1 MLRRAFLASTA
12 AVLGAGPMLSTSW
25 GQTAPVQKV
34 AFLVGVSKYKKDGF
48 DNLDY
53 CVRDINEL
61 AAELRKH
68 EFKVATLT
76 GDEATKEA
84 VDAWLAKV
92 FESLAKLEKQ
102 DVALLGFSGHGVQS
116 LVKNPNPGQPD
127 IEDAFFCPAD
137 ALKSRTDTMIS
148 ISRVMRQLDE
158 LSGSSQNL
166 VLVDACR
173 NNPNKG
179 AKNIDGSTA
188 KELPSKIS
196 VLFSSSAGK
205 RSYESHEVKHGVFT
219 HVLLQGLRGGAAN
232 RNGQITWLTLASYAI
247 DEVPQQTR
255 KLLDDPQAEQ
265 EPNLLGNLVRQPV
278 LARIDART
286 NPGKP
291 PMVRPALLRAPFTPT
306 EAGRTQQAWADYLGV
321 PKTKRDPASG
331 LAFTLI
337 PPGEFTMGSSPAER
351 AQMLQLYATAK
362 AEYFA
367 DEKSHSVRITQPF
380 YLGIHEVTVGQFRRF
395 VTATS
400 HKTEAE
406 KDGQGGWGWNE
417 VDGKFEGRK
426 PQYTWRNT
434 GFSQS
439 DEHPVV
445 NVSWNDAAAYCEWLG
460 SQDGATYRLP
470 REAEWEYACRAGTT
484 TAFWNGDDVEAVVAV
499 GNLADSS
506 AKAKWK
512 NIQSF
517 TYQKRSDGF
526 VFTAPVGSYSAN
538 PFGLYDMHGNVYEW
552 CQDWYDAEY
561 YSSSPMDDPVNVR
574 EAEYRVLRGGS
585 WYGYAWGSRSA
596 DRSRYAPAF
605 RVNYCGLR
613 VLCLLR

>member
-1 MLRRAFLASTA
+1 
-12 AVLGAGPMLSTSW
+12 
-25 GQTAPVQKV
+25 
-34 AFLVGVSKYKKDGF
+34 
-48 DNLDY
+48 
-53 CVRDINEL
+53 
-61 AAELRKH
+61 
-68 EFKVATLT
+68 
-76 GDEATKEA
+76 
-84 VDAWLAKV
+84 
-92 FESLAKLEKQ
+92 
-102 DVALLGFSGHGVQS
+102 
-116 LVKNPNPGQPD
+116 
-127 IEDAFFCPAD
+127 
-137 ALKSRTDTMIS
+137 
-148 ISRVMRQLDE
+148 
-158 LSGSSQNL
+158 
-166 VLVDACR
+166 
-173 NNPNKG
+173 
-179 AKNIDGSTA
+179 
-188 KELPSKIS
+188 
-196 VLFSSSAGK
+196 
-205 RSYESHEVKHGVFT
+205 
-219 HVLLQGLRGGAAN
+219 
-232 RNGQITWLTLASYAI
+232 
-247 DEVPQQTR
+247 
-255 KLLDDPQAEQ
+255 
-265 EPNLLGNLVRQPV
+265 
-278 LARIDART
+278 
-286 NPGKP
+286 
-291 PMVRPALLRAPFTPT
+291 
-306 EAGRTQQAWADYLGV
+306 
-321 PKTKRDPASG
+321 